1 MGNNESSPSNLNIS
15 KASEAVSD
23 EKFSTVDENY
33 VKNLADGKILC
44 LDGGGMR
51 GMNEAVMIEY
61 LMQFLK
67 KEKEEIS
74 SVFEYI
80 VGTSTGGIVA
90 LYLGL
95 GHTPSECIQL
105 YETFK
110 NSVFGSATHTAVIEC
125 LESGDVSNNYELAL
139 KNNTTNLEEVL
150 KQTFGEETR
159 MSAIENVK

>member
-1 MGNNESSPSNLNIS
+1 MGNNQSSPSELNIS
-15 KASEAVSD
+15 KASEAVSA

-51 GMNEAVMIEY
+51 GMNEAVILKY

-67 KEKEEIS
+67 KEEEKIS

-80 VGTSTGGIVA
+80 VGTSTGGIMA

-95 GHTPSECIQL
+95 GHTPSECIEL
-105 YETFK
+105 YKTLK
-110 NSVFGSATHTAVIEC
+110 NSVFGLTEYKGVVGC
-125 LESGDVSNNYELAL
+125 LESGNVSNNCELAL
-139 KNNTTNLEEVL
+139 KNNTKNLEKVL
-150 KQTFGEETR
+150 KELFGEETR

>member
-1 MGNNESSPSNLNIS
+1 MGSNQSSPSNLNIS
-15 KASEAVSD
+15 KASEAVPA

-44 LDGGGMR
+44 LDGGGIR
-51 GMNEAVMIEY
+51 GMNEAIIIKY

-67 KEKEEIS
+67 KEKEKIS

-80 VGTSTGGIVA
+80 VGTSTGGILA

-95 GHTPSECIQL
+95 GHTPSECIEL
-105 YETFK
+105 YETLK
-110 NSVFGSATHTAVIEC
+110 NSVFGSAAHKAVVEC
-125 LESGDVSNNYELAL
+125 IESGNVSNNYELAMK
-139 KNNTTNLEEVL
+139 KNTKNLEKVL
-150 KQTFGEETR
+150 KETFGEETR